1 MIRNSSLVYNANI
14 YPTLHSLHVEKQN
27 CLPSGMMISETSA
40 FAPLQCILDHT
51 LKRIVEIPNVKERV
65 MLLDD
70 KNVHSGILYCKLGF
84 DGASSQSVYK
94 QKFDEMSI
102 LEEKIDEE
110 SLFQT
115 ALVPLLL
122 TVDGVNVWVNKKP
135 SSTHFCRPVKLQYK
149 KESKELSKEEFDR
162 VTDEIKNL
170 SLGLISVGIDG
181 QEFVSVQFTV
191 DLTMFDGKV
200 VNALT
205 DTSSTQSCNVCG
217 AKPSEMN
224 NLKVI
229 RQKKPNQEALALG
242 ISSLHCLLRTFEF
255 ILHLGYKMDIKKFRK
270 SCSEDQISIE
280 TRKRSI
286 QSRFKEEM
294 SLVVDQPKQ
303 GFGNTNDGNTARKAF
318 DHAEMFADITG
329 VDLDIIISLRTILKA
344 ISS

>member
-1 MIRNSSLVYNANI
+1 
-14 YPTLHSLHVEKQN
+14 
-27 CLPSGMMISETSA
+27 
-40 FAPLQCILDHT
+40 
-51 LKRIVEIPNVKERV
+51 
-65 MLLDD
+65 
-70 KNVHSGILYCKLGF
+70 
-84 DGASSQSVYK
+84 
-94 QKFDEMSI
+94 
-102 LEEKIDEE
+102 
-110 SLFQT
+110 
-115 ALVPLLL
+115 
-122 TVDGVNVWVNKKP
+122 
-135 SSTHFCRPVKLQYK
+135 
-149 KESKELSKEEFDR
+149 
-162 VTDEIKNL
+162 
-170 SLGLISVGIDG
+170 
-181 QEFVSVQFTV
+181 
-191 DLTMFDGKV
+191 MFDGKV

-286 QSRFKEEM
+286 QSRYKEEM

-344 ISS
+344 ISSGYEIEREAFKLYCMETADKIISLYGWYTLPPTVHKLLEHSTQVSDSLILPIGFYSEEDQEAQNKEIRKARLDHTAKISRVNVMKNQFHFLLTRSDPVISSISFVKHKTDNGNPLAPEVLALLKS